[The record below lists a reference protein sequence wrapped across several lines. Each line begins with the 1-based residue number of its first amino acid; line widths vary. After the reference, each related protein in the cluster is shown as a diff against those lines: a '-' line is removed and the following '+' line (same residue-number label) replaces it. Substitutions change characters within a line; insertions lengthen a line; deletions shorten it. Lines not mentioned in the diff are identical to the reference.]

1 MLRGRGFSAPGC
13 APLRAAHALC
23 GPFPVP
29 YRLVAWCSI
38 HSDLSVNGHLPGAAS
53 MLTPCP
59 KGWDEAESLLSG
71 GVMLGGSQAPSR
83 GANPSATRD
92 GIGLLKLGDNSAPRL
107 VFLKEQK

>member
-1 MLRGRGFSAPGC
+1 
-13 APLRAAHALC
+13 
-23 GPFPVP
+23 
-29 YRLVAWCSI
+29 
-38 HSDLSVNGHLPGAAS
+38 

-71 GVMLGGSQAPSR
+71 GVMLGVSQAPSR